1 MESARLLS
9 EKPHFREVVHFK
21 YGKNPWSYSIYDIN
35 QNISYLAYPTE
46 KPAAVNKL
54 YVDVN

>member
-9 EKPHFREVVHFK
+9 EKSLFREEMHFK
-21 YGKNPWSYSIYDIN
+21 YGKNPWSYSNYYIN
-35 QNISYLAYPTE
+35 QTFSYLAYPTE

>member
-1 MESARLLS
+1 MEPTRLMSQKSL
-9 EKPHFREVVHFK
+9 FREEMHFK
-21 YGKNPWSYSIYDIN
+21 YGKNPWSYSNYHIN
-35 QNISYLAYPTE
+35 RNISYLAYPTE